1 MSLGFIGGSGLY
13 KLEAELENMKRV
25 DVETPFGT
33 PSDQFI
39 CGTLNNVDVIFLPR
53 HGIGHKILPG
63 ELNHRANIYGMKKLG
78 ATHLLSLSAC
88 GSLREEMKP
97 RDLVIVDQY
106 VDRTKRAS
114 EHTFFGNG
122 IVAHIPFAD
131 PVCPELFTLL
141 YDVATSLVTKH
152 APETTVHQ
160 GGTYLNMEGPAF
172 STKAESNLYRSWGMD
187 VIGMTNMAE
196 AKLAREAGICYATLA
211 MVTDY
216 DCWHEE
222 HDSVTLEMILGNLSA
237 NSGLAQKITEEI
249 TRKVVQL
256 PRKCSCSS
264 TLGTALVTDLSLVS
278 EKVKNDLTIILP

>member
-1 MSLGFIGGSGLY
+1 MALGFIGGSGLY
-13 KLEAELENMKRV
+13 KLEAELENMERV

-33 PSDQFI
+33 PSDQFVR
-39 CGTLNNVDVIFLPR
+39 GTLNDVDVIFLPR

-88 GSLREEMKP
+88 GSLREKMKP

-141 YDVATSLVTKH
+141 YDVATSLATKH

-187 VIGMTNMAE
+187 VIGMTNLAE
-196 AKLAREAGICYATLA
+196 GKLAREAGICYATLA

-216 DCWHEE
+216 DCWHE
-222 HDSVTLEMILGNLSA
+222 
-237 NSGLAQKITEEI
+237 
-249 TRKVVQL
+249 
-256 PRKCSCSS
+256 
-264 TLGTALVTDLSLVS
+264 
-278 EKVKNDLTIILP
+278 